1 MRRLLLIFAFV
12 AAAVPALAAVDPD
25 EILEDPRLEQKAR
38 EIAEEIRCVVC
49 QSESI
54 VSSNAEIAKA
64 MRILIRE
71 RVKAGDS
78 EEEVKAFL
86 VARYG
91 DYVLLNPPV
100 KPATYL
106 LWFGPFLVLLGGLL
120 AVLVYMRRQARS
132 AASGASVGE
141 PLSEAEQARLMELTD
156 EDGEDGRRS

>member
-1 MRRLLLIFAFV
+1 
-12 AAAVPALAAVDPD
+12 
-25 EILEDPRLEQKAR
+25 
-38 EIAEEIRCVVC
+38 
-49 QSESI
+49 
-54 VSSNAEIAKA
+54 